1 MGVGGVPDG
10 ALALKDTFPDA
21 PHIFNI
27 GLLN

>member
-1 MGVGGVPDG
+1 MGGGGVPDG

-21 PHIFNI
+21 QRQDT